1 MMSKYGFLKMVGEN
15 NMKAFGYSYNSDE
28 LLELSECTLE
38 CTLEE
43 IESLAFFLTKFKNK
57 VATGIEDGI
66 WADDKNV
73 FVHDHFVYQT
83 EKLKSDFIVVTKI
96 NQDDQSGDD
105 DRTKD
110 QSGGRFYD

>member
-1 MMSKYGFLKMVGEN
+1 M
-15 NMKAFGYSYNSDE
+15 
-28 LLELSECTLE
+28 
-38 CTLEE
+38 
-43 IESLAFFLTKFKNK
+43 
-57 VATGIEDGI
+57 ATDIEDGI

-105 DRTKD
+105 DRT
-110 QSGGRFYD
+110 GGRTGDGTVSYSENSD